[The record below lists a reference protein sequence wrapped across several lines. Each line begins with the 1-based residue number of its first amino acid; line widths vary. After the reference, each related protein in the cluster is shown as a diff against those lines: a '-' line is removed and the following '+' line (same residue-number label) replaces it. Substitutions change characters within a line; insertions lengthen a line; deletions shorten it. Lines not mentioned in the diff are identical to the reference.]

1 MKKLLVTLNINDYDK
16 EITNLTFPF
25 MKEYAKNI
33 GADFHIIKERKFTDF
48 PLMLEEFQMYEFAE
62 TYDWIIFLDGDC
74 LINPKGVDLT
84 TLVEED
90 RVLIAKFNSP
100 THHYHPDNIE
110 GKYNLKY
117 YAPFFFLV
125 FHKNSKDCVKPYQ
138 NPYDYYEYINLK
150 STHPEMETYMKI
162 RTHLSEKEIKDTL
175 IDEFLLTLNLHRY
188 NIKTASLQED
198 FSELSIIAHIS
209 DARDVKI
216 KHLKNSIK
224 QIKSIN
230 NISYS

>member
-16 EITNLTFPF
+16 EITELTFPY
-25 MKEYAKNI
+25 MKEYAQNI
-33 GADFHIIKERKFTDF
+33 GADFHIIKERKFPDF

-74 LINPKGVDLT
+74 LINPKAVDLT

-90 RVLIAKFNSP
+90 RVLIQKYAYPN
-100 THHYHPDNIE
+100 HHFYPENIK
-110 GKYNLKY
+110 GKYNLKF

-125 FHKNSKDCVKPYQ
+125 FHKNSRDCVKPYQ
-138 NPYDYYEYINLK
+138 NPYDYYEYINLD
-150 STHPEMETYMKI
+150 STHPEMKTYMNI
-162 RTHLSEKEIKDTL
+162 RTHLSEKEIKGTL

-198 FSELSIIAHIS
+198 FPELSIIAHTS
-209 DARDVKI
+209 NARDIKI
-216 KHLKNSIK
+216 KRLKNSIK
-224 QIKSIN
+224 QLKSIN
-230 NISYS
+230 SISYS

>member
-100 THHYHPDNIE
+100 THHYHPENIE